1 MPNATPESPNASGI
15 ASATIRKPA
24 IPTSISRRRTG
35 SRGGTAFVSQAYPP
49 YIHQT
54 LPKISATRKTP
65 TPVGSATRRLVSWVI
80 VKTKTRSKN
89 SSIVE
94 TRTSSSTLTRTT
106 AQADGESVVRCA
118 QAEKAPNPKRFRTSG
133 RRNGG
138 SVFGGWRRG
147 GTSASNCS
155 VMAATSRAAS
165 SIRFA
170 NAALGFAMPLTLR
183 MYCRAAASISSR
195 VAGGS
200 SPRSS
205 VMFRHM
211 PAAYVRDATRHDRS
225 RFRSADLFE
234 LGGEAAGF
242 GEIGGSRRRD
252 ASSGVRCVL
261 LSVDR
266 ARPGGRL
273 EERDRRPT
281 TEVDGLEPGVPDE
294 CRRDPLGGVVLAAEE
309 HGDGLGV
316 APVADLGLET
326 RGVRVE
332 RLDQPARR

>member
-54 LPKISATRKTP
+54 LPKISATRTTP
-65 TPVGSATRRLVSWVI
+65 TPVGSATRTLVSCVI

-106 AQADGESVVRCA
+106 AQAGGGSVVRCA
-118 QAEKAPNPKRFRTSG
+118 QAEKAPNPRRFRTSG
-133 RRNGG
+133 LRSGG

-155 VMAATSRAAS
+155 VMAATSSAAS
-165 SIRFA
+165 SMRLA
-170 NAALGFAMPLTLR
+170 NASLGFAIPLTLR

-205 VMFRHM
+205 GMFRHM
-211 PAAYVRDATRHDRS
+211 PAAYDGRTDPRDQP
-225 RFRSADLFE
+225 RFRSAALFE
-234 LGGEAAGF
+234 LGGEAARF
-242 GEIGGSRRRD
+242 GEIGG
-252 ASSGVRCVL
+252 G
-261 LSVDR
+261 
-266 ARPGGRL
+266 
-273 EERDRRPT
+273 RRPRGPRGARG
-281 TEVDGLEPGVPDE
+281 GLPSLGRAAAGGGGPEGGGAPPPPAEPV
-294 CRRDPLGGVVLAAEE
+294 
-309 HGDGLGV
+309 GD
-316 APVADLGLET
+316 
-326 RGVRVE
+326 
-332 RLDQPARR
+332 

>member
-24 IPTSISRRRTG
+24 IPTSISSRRTG

-106 AQADGESVVRCA
+106 AQAEGESVVRCA

-133 RRNGG
+133 RRSGG

-170 NAALGFAMPLTLR
+170 NAALGFAIPLTLR

-205 VMFRHM
+205 VMFRHIA
-211 PAAYVRDATRHDRS
+211 AAYDGRTDPRERPW
-225 RFRSADLFE
+225 FRSAALFE
-234 LGGEAAGF
+234 LGREAARF
-242 GEIGGSRRRD
+242 GEIGGGRSRD
-252 ASSGVRCVL
+252 APSGLPCVL

-266 ARPGGRL
+266 AGPGGRL
-273 EERDRRPT
+273 EEGDRRPT
-281 TEVDGLEPGVPDE
+281 TEGDGLEPGVPDE
-294 CRRDPLGGVVLAAEE
+294 GRRALLGGIVLSAE
-309 HGDGLGV
+309 
-316 APVADLGLET
+316 
-326 RGVRVE
+326 
-332 RLDQPARR
+332 